1 VEGNRRS
8 VIGTWHLPGA
18 TDTRYENGP
27 SSSLFEDVTKRRLV
41 VSYRRFGTT
50 RVWKPEFTSAVFP
63 IIPVTS

>member
-1 VEGNRRS
+1 MEGNGRS
-8 VIGTWHLPGA
+8 VIGMWHLPGV
-18 TDTRYENGP
+18 TDTRYEIRP